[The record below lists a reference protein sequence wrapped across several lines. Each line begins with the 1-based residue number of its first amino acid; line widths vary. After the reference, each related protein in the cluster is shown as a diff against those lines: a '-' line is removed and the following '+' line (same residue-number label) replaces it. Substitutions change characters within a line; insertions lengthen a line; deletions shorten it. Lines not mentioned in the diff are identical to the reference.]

1 MKFGILQ
8 FFSWPDRRVSMP
20 TVYER
25 ALQRIEVM
33 DQAAYDA
40 VWLTEHHF
48 NDYSVCPS
56 IPVMGAYA
64 AARTK
69 KLRIGAAVTLA
80 ALYHPLRLA
89 EEIALLDIL
98 SGGRVNWGAGRGF
111 DPREF
116 KAFGVAPTETYERF
130 HEAVEIVLAA
140 WRNQRMSYR
149 GRYFSFE
156 DIEVLPKPLQ
166 QPHPPTWV
174 AASTDEA
181 VKWAAAAGHSI
192 LMSPHPTHVEIGA
205 QWNLYRA
212 QLAAHGH
219 SIAGREIPMAR
230 LVAIAPTDAE
240 AATVAR
246 EGAKWL
252 LRTYVN
258 PKAIGA
264 EGDPLQRYVD
274 SVVIHGSPERVV
286 DEIMRLREEI
296 HLEYLIAAPLSHQT
310 FLSFTD
316 HVLPRLQS

>member
-8 FFSWPDRRVSMP
+8 FFSWPDRRVALP

-25 ALQRIEVM
+25 ALQRIEMM
-33 DQAAYDA
+33 DQASYDA

-48 NDYSVCPS
+48 SDYSVCPS

-69 KLRIGAAVTLA
+69 RIRIGAAVTLA

-111 DPREF
+111 DAREF
-116 KAFGVAPTETYERF
+116 KAFGVAPEETHARF
-130 HEAVEIVLAA
+130 REAVEIVLAA
-140 WRNQRMSYR
+140 WRDQRVNYR

-156 DIEVLPKPLQ
+156 DLEVMPKPLQ
-166 QPHPPTWV
+166 RPHPPM
-174 AASTDEA
+174 
-181 VKWAAAAGHSI
+181 WAAASSNEAIKWAGAEGYSI
-192 LMSPHPTHVEIGA
+192 LMSPHPTHLEIGE
-205 QWNLYRA
+205 QWNLYRDE
-212 QLAAHGH
+212 LAAHGH
-219 SIAGREIPMAR
+219 SIDGREIPIAR
-230 LVAIAPTDAE
+230 LLAIAPTDAE

-274 SVVIHGSPERVV
+274 RVVIHGSPERVT
-286 DEIMRLREEI
+286 DEIARLREAI

-310 FLSFTD
+310 FLSFTEQ
-316 HVLPRLQS
+316 VLPRLAR

>member
-25 ALQRIEVM
+25 ALQHIEVM

-116 KAFGVAPTETYERF
+116 KAFGVAPTETYQRF
-130 HEAVEIVLAA
+130 HEAVDIVLAA
-140 WRNQRMSYR
+140 WRNERLSFK
-149 GRYFSFE
+149 GRYFSFD

-181 VKWAAAAGHSI
+181 VKWAASAGHSI
-192 LMSPHPTHVEIGA
+192 LMSPHPTHVEIGE

-219 SIAGREIPMAR
+219 SIEGREIPMAR

-274 SVVIHGSPERVV
+274 RVVIHGSPERVV
-286 DEIMRLREEI
+286 DEIRRLREEI

-316 HVLPRLQS
+316 HVLPRLHS